1 MVSLPL
7 GYTFPSPHRHP
18 PQSSDPSPWPPS
30 SEAAPLCLSGAE
42 EDHDHHLLRGPG
54 HRHRLHLRRHLRI
67 ETTPPATPL
76 GMVCPQ
82 EAPWLL
88 LPSGSEPLPPRPVL
102 LLSLPQGPPS
112 PPRAV
117 VCMISVTVCVSVRG
131 ASGEPGWET
140 ASGVGQVSKAQTQA
154 LAQAASPFPGS
165 ATQGSHVP
173 PSPLPC
179 LHEFHS
185 SLGSALSWDRGS
197 LWTPTLPPPDWPI
210 CPDLCPLQLSP

>member
-1 MVSLPL
+1 MAAAAFWL
-7 GYTFPSPHRHP
+7 GAPS
-18 PQSSDPSPWPPS
+18 
-30 SEAAPLCLSGAE
+30 
-42 EDHDHHLLRGPG
+42 
-54 HRHRLHLRRHLRI
+54 
-67 ETTPPATPL
+67 
-76 GMVCPQ
+76 
-82 EAPWLL
+82 
-88 LPSGSEPLPPRPVL
+88 
-102 LLSLPQGPPS
+102 S
-112 PPRAV
+112 PPRTAPFSAAGP
-117 VCMISVTVCVSVRG
+117 SVPTPSRRVHDLCDRVCVSVRG

-165 ATQGSHVP
+165 ATQGSHIP
-173 PSPLPC
+173 PSPFPC